1 MAAPASRCGHARCR
15 ARGALIPILPF
26 PRCAHVLIGKPV
38 PTFPGHA
45 PTQAWPRRRPPCA
58 PADYTESL
66 VRGRGRRARSPA
78 RHEECRRL
86 LPVRN
91 SAGRHSARTRG
102 ADHLAGALAPLAA
115 ERPWLGGT
123 GRDDGTRI
131 GLGGTGIGLG
141 GTGVGLDPT
150 NGEPIALGGG
160 RGNVRRH
167 RENDISPRLGGGI
180 GPAVRGDIRRDLRDR
195 IRTEVGPATR
205 QRRDDGR
212 TQRQGRKGR
221 RNFVPRHPMTP
232 TQPPPWR
239 LRTR

>member
-15 ARGALIPILPF
+15 ARGALIPHSALPSL
-26 PRCAHVLIGKPV
+26 CACPYRKTGSHFSG
-38 PTFPGHA
+38 TCANASGGH
-45 PTQAWPRRRPPCA
+45 
-58 PADYTESL
+58 
-66 VRGRGRRARSPA
+66 GGGRRVRPRLYGEPGARARPASTITA

-91 SAGRHSARTRG
+91 SAGRHARTR
-102 ADHLAGALAPLAA
+102 ARITLRERSRPAA
-115 ERPWLGGT
+115 RRPWLGGT

-160 RGNVRRH
+160 RGEAVRRH
-167 RENDISPRLGGGI
+167 RENDISLASAAGSGLLSGATSAVTCGTASALRSDLP
-180 GPAVRGDIRRDLRDR
+180 PASAVTTAALNAKAARAA
-195 IRTEVGPATR
+195 AT
-205 QRRDDGR
+205 
-212 TQRQGRKGR
+212 
-221 RNFVPRHPMTP
+221 VPRHPMTP
-232 TQPPPWR
+232 AASPWR